1 MNNLV
6 IKGLNLN
13 IQWKKKNENF
23 EIIETAFNDEV
34 ADIFVLPEMFS
45 TGFCMEPQEVAD
57 RNQESLNWLKTFAQK
72 KNAAVCGSASIEE
85 NGRFLNRFYF
95 VEPDGTYHY
104 YDKRHLFSYS
114 GEDKVYT
121 PGKEKTIMNY
131 KGWRILLQ
139 VCYDLRF
146 PVFAR
151 NNDDYD
157 AILYVANWPE
167 TRIDAWKT
175 LLKARAIEN
184 LSYVFGLNRIGT
196 DGNNLNY
203 PESSYCFFA
212 DGSTVSEVKN
222 DIVSMEWDL
231 ERVRKFREKFQ
242 FLNDRDRFRIED

>member
-45 TGFCMEPQEVAD
+45 TGFCMEPHEVAD
-57 RNQESLNWLKTFAQK
+57 RNQESLNWLKTFAQN

-114 GEDKVYT
+114 GEDKVYA